1 MFINHNI
8 QEHVLPV
15 HLILLH
21 VLLVLK
27 EQCVCQDFTY
37 QYQDPVL
44 HVQPDHCYVVVQALF
59 KHVFQ
64 DIIQLQLTELMD
76 LM

>member
-1 MFINHNI
+1 MYFNHYI
-8 QEHVLPV
+8 QEHVLLV
-15 HLILLH
+15 QLILPH

-37 QYQDPVL
+37 RDHPVL
-44 HVQPDHCYVVVQALF
+44 HVQPDHCYVMVLALF